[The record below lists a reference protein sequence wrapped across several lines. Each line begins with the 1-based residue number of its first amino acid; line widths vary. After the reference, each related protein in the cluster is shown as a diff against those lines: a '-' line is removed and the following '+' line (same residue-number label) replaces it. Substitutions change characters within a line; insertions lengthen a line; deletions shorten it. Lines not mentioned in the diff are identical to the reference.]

1 LFAFLRTGVRTR
13 PEPARRRAGLLAL
26 LAALGSGLSPAA
38 LAQTYGGAAGYV
50 AQPLAAGPAQVLTRG
65 IDRLTGFLIGV
76 GEPTPEATLKFLEA
90 EIAPHFDFAYMSA
103 WAAGPYHHRLDAE
116 QRARFAERLKTLF
129 LGALA
134 RNLGSFSR
142 PLPRIDVY
150 RPRPGRSSRETV
162 VPARVIFASGFAAR
176 LEFRFYWSGTA
187 WRIFDVAAN
196 GASAVAYYRRY
207 FRDALERLGTESLGE

>member
-1 LFAFLRTGVRTR
+1 LFAFLWTGVRTR
-13 PEPARRRAGLLAL
+13 PGPARRCAGLLAVL
-26 LAALGSGLSPAA
+26 VAIGPGLSPAA
-38 LAQTYGGAAGYV
+38 FAQIYGGAAGY
-50 AQPLAAGPAQVLTRG
+50 ASQPLAAGPAQVLTRG
-65 IDRLTGFLIGV
+65 IDRLTGFLIGSR
-76 GEPTPEATLKFLEA
+76 EPTPEATLKFLEA

-116 QRARFAERLKTLF
+116 QKARLSERLKQLF

-134 RNLGSFSR
+134 RNLGSFSQ

-207 FRDALERLGTESLGE
+207 FRDVLERLGPESLDG

>member
-1 LFAFLRTGVRTR
+1 MFAFLRTGVRPR
-13 PEPARRRAGLLAL
+13 PGPARRCAALLAL
-26 LAALGSGLSPAA
+26 LAAIGPGLSPAA
-38 LAQTYGGAAGYV
+38 FAQVHGGAAGYA

-65 IDRLTGFLIGV
+65 IDRLTGFLIGA
-76 GEPTPEATLKFLEA
+76 GEATPEATLKFLEA

-103 WAAGPYHHRLDAE
+103 WAAGPYHHRLDAG
-116 QRARFAERLKTLF
+116 QKARFAERLKTLF

-207 FRDALERLGTESLGE
+207 FRDVLERLGPESLSE

>member
-1 LFAFLRTGVRTR
+1 MFAFLRTGVRTR
-13 PEPARRRAGLLAL
+13 PGSARRGAGLLAL
-26 LAALGSGLSPAA
+26 LVALGPGLSPTAF
-38 LAQTYGGAAGYV
+38 AQAYGGVAGY
-50 AQPLAAGPAQVLTRG
+50 ASQPLAAGPAQVLTRG
-65 IDRLTGFLIGV
+65 IDRLTGFLIGA
-76 GEPTPEATLKFLEA
+76 GEATPETTLQFLEA

-116 QRARFAERLKTLF
+116 QKARFAEGLKTLF

-150 RPRPGRSSRETV
+150 RPRQGRSARETV
-162 VPARVIFASGFAAR
+162 VPARVVFASGFAAR

-207 FRDALERLGTESLGE
+207 FRDALERSGPESLDE